1 MLFHITM
8 THTPENCPTS
18 WSPEEQQQFFAKA
31 EKMNEAAKEMNIDI
45 RFMLAGIGHTMYALI
60 DASDFNA
67 MNLFFSGIR
76 LKQDY
81 HIEPVGDIQEV
92 MTSIKAEVA
101 KR

>member
-8 THTPENCPTS
+8 KHTPENCPTS
-18 WSPEEQQQFFAKA
+18 WSPEEQQQFFTEA
-31 EKMNEAAKEMNIDI
+31 EKMNEVAKEMNIDI
-45 RFMLAGIGHTMYALI
+45 RFMVAGIGHTMYALI
-60 DASDFNA
+60 DARDFTA
-67 MNLFFSGIR
+67 MNLFFSGFQ

-92 MTSIKAEVA
+92 MTSIKAEMA